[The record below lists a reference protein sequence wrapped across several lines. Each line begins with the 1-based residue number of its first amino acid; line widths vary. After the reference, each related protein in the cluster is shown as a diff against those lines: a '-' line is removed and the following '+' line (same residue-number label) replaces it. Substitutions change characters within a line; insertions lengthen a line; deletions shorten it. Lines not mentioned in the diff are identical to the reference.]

1 VAATPVVAPAASPP
15 KEAPVKLT
23 TQIPDV
29 VEGQSFSFGTGCY
42 MDTLDGQ
49 LWEAAVPTVGSQKS
63 IEIQGWAVDDEGK
76 RLPEATYLRLEGST
90 GKRYYA
96 TTTPKDRP
104 DVAKH
109 FGNAMF
115 LRSGY
120 RALVSAESVPAGEYE
135 AVVVMSAGGRNILCG
150 NGRKL
155 KIPGI

>member
-1 VAATPVVAPAASPP
+1 MPVAAPAASPP
-15 KEAPVKLT
+15 KEIPVKLT
-23 TQIPDV
+23 TQIPDF

-49 LWEAAVPTVGSQKS
+49 LWEAAVLTVGSHKS
-63 IEIQGWAVDDEGK
+63 IEIHGWAVDDEGR
-76 RLPEATYLRLEGST
+76 RLPEATFVRLEGST

-96 TTTPKDRP
+96 ATTSRDRP
-104 DVAKH
+104 DVAKY

-120 RALVSAESVPAGEYE
+120 RALVSAETVPAGEYE
-135 AVVVMSAGGRNILCG
+135 VVVLMNAGGRNILCG